1 MRDTAYVNAL
11 AVSAQKSLLTKSKFL
26 TMAEASSPEDALSV
40 LKSSGFGEGA
50 EISGA
55 GEYEKLVDKERE
67 KLRAFLREYSPCKG
81 LIAYCYLG
89 GDFFNLDAAAR
100 KVLLGADDAAYSPD
114 GETSTELLEKYFG
127 GEKVVLPD
135 YLSATAIALKEACK
149 NSPTGKTLSLI
160 TVKGKY
166 AATLKTIKNRVIRD
180 FIRTEIDCK
189 NVSAYFRAKDK
200 TTAEEQFIPG
210 GKIKKEKLAAILYKD
225 TSRTRNAF
233 LFTPYYGIID
243 ECLKAKENGEPFT
256 KLEKL
261 ADDYPLK
268 KIAGKKYEITG
279 VTPMLVYYL
288 YKNAELKNVRT
299 VMSGKLA
306 SAPSSL
312 ITGRLREVYGE

>member
-26 TMAEASSPEDALSV
+26 AMAEAVSPEDALEI
-40 LKSSGFGEGA
+40 LKSGGFGEGTV
-50 EISGA
+50 INGA
-55 GEYEKLVDKERE
+55 GEYEKLVDTERE
-67 KLRAFLREYSPCKG
+67 KLRGFLREYSPSKG

-100 KVLLGADDAAYSPD
+100 KVLLGADGAAYSPD
-114 GETSTELLEKYFG
+114 GETSVELMEKYFG
-127 GEKVVLPD
+127 GEKVVLPN
-135 YLSATAIALKEACK
+135 YLTAAASALKEACK

-160 TVKGKY
+160 AVKEKY
-166 AATLKTIKNRVIRD
+166 AAMLKIIKNRVIKD
-180 FIRTEIDCK
+180 FVRTEIDCK

-200 TTAEEQFIPG
+200 NAAEQQFITG
-210 GKIKKEKLAAILYKD
+210 GKLKKEKLAAILYKD
-225 TSRTRNAF
+225 AARARNAF
-233 LFTPYYGIID
+233 LFTPYYGMID
-243 ECLKAKENGEPFT
+243 ECLKAKENCEPLT

-268 KIAGKKYEITG
+268 KISGRKYEITG

-306 SAPSSL
+306 SASSAV